1 MLAPSLATCWT
12 TAHRFTLS
20 RSDSANGRGELSL
33 GCSADPRE
41 LLKLGI
47 AISERTVSRH
57 LRGRPTTRSQTWR
70 TFFANHFGGQ
80 TLISPAMFPDADD
93 KDIVVDAS
101 DVSLR
106 PAPSIDASCAS
117 IRGPTVDWGR
127 SRQLPSVDV
136 SLCQH
141 HVQDRTGA
149 RRSSG
154 RDPPRNLPL
163 QPASRRLHR
172 LSFVGGDSAFA
183 TDGSVRS
190 ICPRVLG
197 HLQF

>member
-1 MLAPSLATCWT
+1 MAAENCLWGAPRI
-12 TAHRFTLS
+12 H
-20 RSDSANGRGELSL
+20 G
-33 GCSADPRE
+33 E

-47 AISERTVSRH
+47 AISERTVSRY
-57 LRGRPTTRSQTWR
+57 LRGRPMTRSQTWR

-80 TLISPAMFPDADD
+80 TLISPVMFAEPHDE
-93 KDIVVDAS
+93 DIVVDAS

-117 IRGPTVDWGR
+117 IHGRTIDWGR
-127 SRQLPSVDV
+127 SRQLTSLGV
-136 SLCQH
+136 SLGQH
-141 HVQDRTGA
+141 HLQDRTGA
-149 RRSSG
+149 RNSG
-154 RDPPRNLPL
+154 RDPPRPLPS
-163 QPASRRLHR
+163 QPASRRPRR
-172 LSFVGGDSAFA
+172 LSFVRGDSTFA